1 MGTRSTIRFI
11 EKYENRET
19 QLVNIYQQF
28 DGYIEGVG
36 YELAKWLINKTIVN
50 GFVGND
56 EKNNAN
62 GIGCLA
68 AQFIKDF
75 KKHIGGLYI
84 VGSTNAQEYNYDVII
99 DARQIGRVND
109 IALIRISKYDDKAPV
124 FIGRPSELLTFK
136 EPEDDDAA

>member
-11 EKYENRET
+11 EKYEYREK

-50 GFVGND
+50 GFVSND

-99 DARQIGRVND
+99 DARKIGRVND
-109 IALIRISKYDDKAPV
+109 IALIRISKYDEKAPV

>member
-50 GFVGND
+50 GFASND

-109 IALIRISKYDDKAPV
+109 IALIRISKYDEKDPI

>member
-68 AQFIKDF
+68 AQFIKD
-75 KKHIGGLYI
+75 LYI

-109 IALIRISKYDDKAPV
+109 IALIRISKYDEKAPV

>member
-75 KKHIGGLYI
+75 KKYIGGLYI

-109 IALIRISKYDDKAPV
+109 IALIRISKYDEKAPV

>member
-50 GFVGND
+50 GFVSND

-62 GIGCLA
+62 GIGRLA

-109 IALIRISKYDDKAPV
+109 IALIRISKYDEKAPV